1 MDEDKKTKG
10 LMSIGDSSEYLGVSI
25 DTLRRWEKR
34 GRIDAFRSPGGHR
47 YFKKDDLDK
56 LFGKKYT
63 RIDDNNDKDKDEKKD
78 KQQDEKPTP
87 PTEDEKLSTQ
97 PIPPEDMPYTSA
109 ASKTSI
115 PQVNQDQSQPQQ
127 QYKVS
132 EASEEDTGHDETLRQ
147 QGLSKQQSQR
157 LEDILKD
164 SSKTQSKRSKKKF
177 TIPTNVII
185 IVLIVFAIV
194 DIILVYVWSS
204 SNRMISPIP

>member
-127 QYKVS
+127 QYKVA